1 MLSVSFSDTSTYMG
15 VSWNRG
21 TPKSSILVGFPS
33 IHFWVSPLMEA
44 PRKLFSVSFNR
55 VFSVIGAGRYL
66 GPTLAWQQLGPH
78 GGAQNIPQSTVKLA
92 GLDCSP
98 IHVTGHWMGL
108 NHFYLAVICGVGT
121 ERSSPLLSNKPSKR
135 GALKVKSWFITPSNH
150 SYTDLPQKTY
160 HYLP

>member
-1 MLSVSFSDTSTYMG
+1 
-15 VSWNRG
+15 
-21 TPKSSILVGFPS
+21 
-33 IHFWVSPLMEA
+33 MEA

-108 NHFYLAVICGVGT
+108 NHFYLAVIFVFFDLWSWNGT
-121 ERSSPLLSNKPSKR
+121 KFAPLVKQAKQERC
-135 GALKVKSWFITPSNH
+135 
-150 SYTDLPQKTY
+150 PQS
-160 HYLP
+160 